1 MTNLSRQ
8 QTKPT
13 TVQIGDRVRVKEY
26 AGDSR
31 PGGYVGLEGLITGM
45 DQRHNLWVIIV
56 LLDNDPSPFMQDLL
70 GGLPC
75 FEYELEKL

>member
-13 TVQIGDRVRVKEY
+13 TVQVGDRVRVKEY
-26 AGDSR
+26 AGSSD
-31 PGGYVGLEGLITGM
+31 PLYIGLEGLITGI
-45 DQRHNLWVIIV
+45 DQRKDRWVIIV
-56 LLDNDPSPFMQDLL
+56 LLDNDPNPVMQMML

-75 FEYELEKL
+75 YEYELEKL